1 MIRSIGI
8 AIVITVGMLWAFS
21 ALMDSALAD
30 VTGAGSTTNTQSTSG
45 SSATNTAITGGYHSE
60 ATTNFQSGSSSNTT
74 TNNETT
80 NNAYTGDQRVVP
92 SSAAPSLS
100 NMSQDVCS
108 IAVVGGIQKF
118 GLGVSMG
125 TSKRDLNCERL
136 KLAKALHDMNMRVAS
151 IALLCQNPMVFEAM
165 AMAGTSCPYLGSI
178 GAEAEQ
184 KWKLYSK
191 LRPDYEE
198 YTKNLN
204 YTTKIDD
211 KKIAE
216 VEAEE
221 NEKTVVN
228 FNCSD
233 GEKRCTQ

>member
-1 MIRSIGI
+1 M
-8 AIVITVGMLWAFS
+8 
-21 ALMDSALAD
+21 
-30 VTGAGSTTNTQSTSG
+30 
-45 SSATNTAITGGYHSE
+45 
-60 ATTNFQSGSSSNTT
+60 
-74 TNNETT
+74 
-80 NNAYTGDQRVVP
+80 P

-108 IAVVGGIQKF
+108 IAVVGGVQKF

-178 GAEAEQ
+178 GKEAEE

-211 KKIAE
+211 KKIADLE
-216 VEAEE
+216 QEE
-221 NEKTVVN
+221 DENTVNYSGGTVKLGNE
-228 FNCSD
+228 
-233 GEKRCTQ
+233 